1 MQAIRGP
8 VLLITLGVL
17 FEFQQSGGLPFWKT
31 WPFLLIVIGVMKLIE
46 WAAGGPV
53 IPATDAQQPYAP
65 QQARTWGGQPWTG
78 QPGYPAS
85 AYPSWRG
92 RQAPMGTASARPM
105 PGEQTSAQTTPPPP
119 MPPQTGGSQS

>member
-17 FEFQQSGGLPFWKT
+17 FELQQSGGLPFWKT
-31 WPFLLIVIGVMKLIE
+31 WPFLLIAIGVMKLIE
-46 WAAGGPV
+46 WAAGGPMT
-53 IPATDAQQPYAP
+53 PATGPQQPYAP
-65 QQARTWGGQPWTG
+65 QQTSTGQSWMG

-92 RQAPMGTASARPM
+92 RQAPMGTAPARPM
-105 PGEQTSAQTTPPPP
+105 PGAQTTAQTTPPPP
-119 MPPQTGGSQS
+119 LPPQAGGPQL